1 MNRSSS
7 PWLKAGLATLSVS
20 VVGAVIAAF
29 TYASDGSNAHPVR
42 LAEPIQIAAHGTSP
56 EVSPASKEITQQMIL
71 DRTASCAEMISAK
84 DKLRCLNKRLQLKRE
99 FRAQEKGKCDL
110 LGDEVRKN
118 QCFVELDDLSKKLR
132 SA

>member
-29 TYASDGSNAHPVR
+29 SYASDAPSSHSKIPT
-42 LAEPIQIAAHGTSP
+42 EPIQIAVHAASP
-56 EVSPASKEITQQMIL
+56 EFLPASKEITRQMIL
-71 DRTASCAEMISAK
+71 DRTASCAEMISAQ

-99 FRAQEKGKCDL
+99 FRAQEKGKCNLPGNEAGRSQCPVDL
-110 LGDEVRKN
+110 DA
-118 QCFVELDDLSKKLR
+118 LSKSLR
-132 SA
+132 AA

>member
-29 TYASDGSNAHPVR
+29 SYASDAPSPHSKISI
-42 LAEPIQIAAHGTSP
+42 EPIQTAFHSASP
-56 EVSPASKEITQQMIL
+56 ELLPLPKEITRQMIL

-84 DKLRCLNKRLQLKRE
+84 DKLRCLNKRLQLKKE

-110 LGDEVRKN
+110 LGDEAGRS
-118 QCFVELDDLSKKLR
+118 QCFVDLDALSKGLR
-132 SA
+132 AA